1 LIFTI
6 FVVMKLTSE
15 IISVNLDRLEKAQKE
30 FPILS
35 EYQKILELKNGESLD
50 QYLNNL
56 TKTLKDE
63 CLSYGL
69 KPYIEFIDFIIDSKL
84 TGQEIFYRK
93 KIKNKEFQDVL
104 VANAIDEDAKKSFK
118 SKSKKSFEVLVNSK
132 KWEVFTA
139 NVTNRRRTSRRYNNN
154 LRRSDAII
162 SNYIIQNQIEV
173 KDENS
178 FRVNKYYLNQIPV
191 PDLTI
196 ENEINRTKEIIDFII
211 NKLSESGTDFR
222 KVNYDHL
229 TKTLNN
235 ELKNRMLTIEPGEKI
250 KCVEI
255 SPDSMGLTLNKVYDV
270 LSKHIDYGVLKV
282 IINNDNNQ
290 SKSYNYRLFETV
302 TNLRN
307 SVLDELLN
315 DL

>member
-1 LIFTI
+1 
-6 FVVMKLTSE
+6 MKLTSE

-50 QYLNNL
+50 QYLINL
-56 TKTLKDE
+56 TRTLKDE

-139 NVTNRRRTSRRYNNN
+139 NVSNRRRTSRRYNNN

-196 ENEINRTKEIIDFII
+196 KNEINRTKEIIDFII

>member
-1 LIFTI
+1 
-6 FVVMKLTSE
+6 MKLTSE
-15 IISVNLDRLEKAQKE
+15 VISINLDRLEKAQKE

-35 EYQKILELKNGESLD
+35 EYQKTLELKNGASLD

-56 TKTLKDE
+56 TRTLKDE

-69 KPYIEFIDFIIDSKL
+69 KPYIEFIDFIVDSKL

-104 VANAIDEDAKKSFK
+104 VSNAIDEDAKKSFK

-139 NVTNRRRTSRRYNNN
+139 NVTNRRRSSRRYNNN

-196 ENEINRTKEIIDFII
+196 KNEINRTKEIIDFII

-229 TKTLNN
+229 SKTLNN

-255 SPDSMGLTLNKVYDV
+255 SPDSTELTLNKVYDV
-270 LSKHIDYGVLKV
+270 ISKHIDYGVLKV

-307 SVLDELLN
+307 SALDELLN

>member
-1 LIFTI
+1 
-6 FVVMKLTSE
+6 MKLTSE
-15 IISVNLDRLEKAQKE
+15 VISVNLDRLEKAQKE

-35 EYQKILELKNGESLD
+35 EYQKTLELKNGPSLD
-50 QYLNNL
+50 QYLTNL
-56 TKTLKDE
+56 TRTLKDE

-69 KPYIEFIDFIIDSKL
+69 KPYIEFIDFIVDSKL

-139 NVTNRRRTSRRYNNN
+139 NVSNRRRSSRRYNNN
-154 LRRSDAII
+154 IRRSDAII
-162 SNYIIQNQIEV
+162 SNFIIQNQIEV

-196 ENEINRTKEIIDFII
+196 KNEINRTKEIIDFII

-250 KCVEI
+250 KCVEK
-255 SPDSMGLTLNKVYDV
+255 SPDSTGLTLNKVYDV
-270 LSKHIDYGVLKV
+270 LSKNIDYGVLKV

-302 TNLRN
+302 SNLRN
-307 SVLDELLN
+307 SALDELLN
-315 DL
+315 NL

>member
-1 LIFTI
+1 
-6 FVVMKLTSE
+6 MKLTSE
-15 IISVNLDRLEKAQKE
+15 VISVNLDRLEKAQKE

-35 EYQKILELKNGESLD
+35 EYQKTLELKNGPSLD
-50 QYLNNL
+50 QYLTNL
-56 TKTLKDE
+56 TRTLKDE

-69 KPYIEFIDFIIDSKL
+69 KPYIEFIDFIVDSKL

-139 NVTNRRRTSRRYNNN
+139 NVSNRRRSSRRYNNN
-154 LRRSDAII
+154 IRRSDAII

-178 FRVNKYYLNQIPV
+178 FRVNKYYLHQIPV

-196 ENEINRTKEIIDFII
+196 KNEINRTKEIIDFII

-250 KCVEI
+250 KCVET
-255 SPDSMGLTLNKVYDV
+255 SPDSTGLTLNKVYDV

-302 TNLRN
+302 SNLRN
-307 SVLDELLN
+307 SALDELLN
-315 DL
+315 NL